1 MKCELEQW
9 CRVAVGAAGVC
20 DVRGCR
26 YSVRYRAVLQPTS
39 AGLHTMSV
47 THRESVKL
55 WVDGV
60 SLIDSASSGGT
71 SVTVSGTIN
80 LPLTNA

>member
-1 MKCELEQW
+1 MSWSNDAESVQ
-9 CRVAVGAAGVC
+9 AVC
-20 DVRGCR
+20 DVCVCR
-26 YSVRYRAVLQPTS
+26 YSVRYRAVLQPTA

-60 SLIDSASSGGT
+60 SVIDSASSGGT